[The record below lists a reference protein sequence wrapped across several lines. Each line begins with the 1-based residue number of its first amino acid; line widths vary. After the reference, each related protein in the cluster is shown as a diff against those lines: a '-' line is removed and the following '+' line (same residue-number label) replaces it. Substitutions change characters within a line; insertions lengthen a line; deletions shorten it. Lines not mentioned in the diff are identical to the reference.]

1 MSISFPQKSRLTIVF
16 VVGLTLISFLIRL
29 YNLGGIPNGLTVD
42 EADMGYNA
50 YSILK
55 TEKDVYG
62 RKFPFFFQSLD
73 DYKPGFAIYSLI
85 PAIYLFGNSDFA
97 IRLFSAILGSLTP
110 ILIFFVIKSLYP
122 KNQNLAIISAILMVF
137 APWNI
142 AISRATLMYIE
153 LIFFYLIF
161 FLLFL
166 LGIKRGQKYF
176 LSAAVIFGLTLYVYY
191 AAIIYLP
198 LIIAI
203 LAIIYHK
210 YFLKNLKTTI
220 LSVLIL
226 LIISLPALSHY
237 LETQSR
243 SRFNAISV
251 FTPDITLPTSISE
264 MQFDNE
270 IKLSLSSIIH
280 NRRLVYLNATLD
292 NYFDYFNLDYLFVSS
307 KNIRYFYLNN
317 VGLFYF
323 LELPF
328 FLYGL
333 FILFKRREQ
342 NDLLVLSL
350 LVIGPIPAMITLG
363 SPFPHRG
370 ILLLLAIQLITA
382 VGFANF
388 IDLMKKIRF
397 KYMKHSLAIIVIL
410 YTLSVYF
417 FLHQY
422 FVHSPRE
429 FTSENDNGAW
439 FSTVRDVIPT
449 VNKVQNNYDNVIFT
463 WSQQKL
469 VPAVYFLFYNQVNPR
484 ILQAKAT
491 DWTNEPPS
499 FKQIYN
505 QVGNIE
511 FRPINWDSDK
521 NLKNTLLVGYPQE
534 FPKDVTSNINQ
545 TYLPNGKLHFLL
557 VKTQ

>member
-1 MSISFPQKSRLTIVF
+1 MEHRKILLTFYISIILVLNF
-16 VVGLTLISFLIRL
+16 VLRF
-29 YNLGGIPNGLTVD
+29 YNLGNVPNGLTVD
-42 EADMGYNA
+42 EADIGYNA

-55 TEKDVYG
+55 TGKDVYG
-62 RKFPFFFQSLD
+62 RKFPLFFQSLD
-73 DYKPGFAIYSLI
+73 DYKPGFAVYSSI
-85 PAIYLFGNSDFA
+85 PAIYLFGNTDFA
-97 IRLFSAILGSLTP
+97 VRLFPAIIGSLVP
-110 ILIFFVIKSLYP
+110 VLWFFVIRLLYP
-122 KNQNLAIISAILMVF
+122 KNQNLAILSSILMVF

-161 FLLFL
+161 LLLFL
-166 LGIKRGQKYF
+166 LGIKKNSKY
-176 LSAAVIFGLTLYVYY
+176 LPIAAFVLGLTLYVYY

-220 LSVLIL
+220 LSILIL
-226 LIISLPALSHY
+226 LIISLPAFSHY
-237 LETQSR
+237 LGTQSR
-243 SRFNAISV
+243 TRFNAISV

-264 MQFDNE
+264 MQFDKEN
-270 IKLSLSSIIH
+270 KLPFSSIIH

-292 NYFDYFNLDYLFVSS
+292 NYLDYFNLDYLFVNSQ
-307 KNIRYFYLNN
+307 NIRYFYVNN

-333 FILFKRREQ
+333 FILFKRRRQ
-342 NDLLVLSL
+342 NDLLILSL
-350 LVIGPIPAMITLG
+350 LLIGPIPAVITLG

-370 ILLLLAIQLITA
+370 VLFLLVIQLITA
-382 VGFANF
+382 LGFANF

-397 KYMKHSLAIIVIL
+397 KYIKHSLAIIVIL

-429 FTSENDNGAW
+429 FTSEFDNGAW
-439 FSTVRDVIPT
+439 FSTVRDVIPI
-449 VNKVQNNYDNVIFT
+449 VNANKNKYEKVIFT
-463 WSQQKL
+463 WLQQKL
-469 VPAVYFLFYNQVNPR
+469 VPAVYFLFYNKVDPR
-484 ILQAKAT
+484 ILQAKAAG
-491 DWTNEPPS
+491 WTNEPPS

-511 FRPINWDSDK
+511 FRPINWETDK
-521 NLKNTLLVGYPQE
+521 DLKNTLLVGYPQE
-534 FPKDVTSNINQ
+534 FPKDVTNIINQ
-545 TYLPNGKLHFLL
+545 TYLPNGKPHFIL
-557 VKTQ
+557 VKTP